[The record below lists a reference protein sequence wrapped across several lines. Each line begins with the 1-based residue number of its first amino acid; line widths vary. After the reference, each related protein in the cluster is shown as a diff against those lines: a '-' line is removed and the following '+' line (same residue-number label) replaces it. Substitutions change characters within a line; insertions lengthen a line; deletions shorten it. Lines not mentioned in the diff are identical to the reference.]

1 MNNYDYVN
9 GIIAVK
15 ETYLIKEKF
24 DYLLGLPVKD
34 ALKQLCDLPYG
45 QGVNLDGETDY
56 KSLVDHDEKAI
67 NDFIQEFAPSISEK
81 AFFLLKNDYENL
93 KTIVKSDIGGF
104 SEQNLFSSQGLYSV
118 EKLKND
124 YKNDK
129 LNSYMSLC
137 VKEIKSQKEITGSLI
152 GNVVLKYYYLEL
164 LSKVKRKPLRQI
176 IKRQADLINVLKT
189 LKTQNVQEEKKYF
202 LKGDLPEK
210 AFLLLA
216 DEKKTVKDRTSLLE
230 DLKDV
235 ATLALN
241 KGYALAEKQAEI
253 ENLKIF
259 SDKRYSLSSYEPFCW
274 YVLQRKTE
282 NKNVK
287 ILFSSKLAGLDE
299 EKIKQRLI
307 KV

>member
-24 DYLLGLPVKD
+24 DYLLGLSAKD

-45 QGVNLDGETDY
+45 QGVDLDGETDY
-56 KSLVDHDEKAI
+56 KSLVAHDEKAI
-67 NDFIQEFAPSISEK
+67 TDFIQEFAPSISEK

-104 SEQNLFSSQGLYSV
+104 SEQNLFSSQGLYGV

-124 YKNDK
+124 YKNGK
-129 LNSYMSLC
+129 LNYYMSLC

-152 GNVVLKYYYLEL
+152 GNAVLKYYYLEL

-216 DEKKTVKDRTSLLE
+216 DETKSVKERTSLLN
-230 DLKDV
+230 DLKDI
-235 ATLALN
+235 ATLAFTN
-241 KGYALAEKQAEI
+241 GYAAAEKQAEV

-259 SDKRYSLSSYEPFCW
+259 FDKRYSLSTYEPFCW

-287 ILFSSKLAGLDE
+287 ILFSSKLAGLEE
-299 EKIKQRLI
+299 EKIRQRLI